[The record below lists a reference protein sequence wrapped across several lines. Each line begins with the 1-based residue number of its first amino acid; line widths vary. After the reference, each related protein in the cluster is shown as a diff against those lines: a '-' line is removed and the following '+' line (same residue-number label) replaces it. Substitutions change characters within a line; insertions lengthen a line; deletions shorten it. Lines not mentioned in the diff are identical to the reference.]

1 MKIVIAW
8 IVVSYCTC
16 VLAVASA
23 ATEAIPHLAK
33 QGTAAQLIVDGKPFL
48 ILGGELGNSAA
59 TTLTSI
65 DAIWPRLVE
74 LNLNTVLVP
83 VYWDL
88 IEPREGEFDF
98 ELVDGILAGARKHQL
113 RLVLLWFGS
122 WKNSMSCYA
131 PAWVKTDQA
140 RFPRSVGHDGRGMEI
155 LSPFSEANLA
165 ADTAAFTALMKHLRQ
180 IDGKEHTVLM
190 IQVENEIGMIPA
202 ARDWSKEATTLY
214 QGQVPRELM
223 DHLEAHKDSLFPEL
237 RARWAK
243 AGFKHSGTWEQ
254 VFGPGLATEEIFT
267 AWYFGRYTEHVA
279 AAGKAEY
286 PLPMY
291 VNAALIRPNYPPG
304 RYPSGGPLPHLIDVW
319 QSAAPSLDF
328 LAPDIYFPNFVEWC
342 RKFRRRGNPLF
353 IPESLP
359 NSRSAAKVF
368 YAIGQED
375 AIGVSP
381 FAIDQISDP
390 GRQPLR
396 ESYEILRQ
404 LAPRIL
410 AHQGRG
416 TIVGVAPDVPF
427 AGAPVPTEEDVK
439 LGDYMFHVVYEKPK
453 DDLNTPGLEPGEWL
467 SGGIIIQE
475 GPDEYLVAGTGIIL
489 TFTPV
494 GSPAQQEQAG
504 ILNIENGRFVDSR
517 WQIERYFGGDES
529 HQGRH
534 LRIPPGQ
541 FGIQRM
547 TLYRYR

>member
-1 MKIVIAW
+1 MRVLIICFVAW
-8 IVVSYCTC
+8 SG
-16 VLAVASA
+16 LVASA
-23 ATEAIPHLAK
+23 AAAEIPHLAK
-33 QGTAAQLIVDGKPFL
+33 QGTARQLIVDGKPFL

-59 TTLTSI
+59 TTLASM

-88 IEPREGEFDF
+88 IEPQEGKFDF
-98 ELVDGILAGARKHQL
+98 SLVDRIVAGARQHNV
-113 RLVLLWFGS
+113 RMVLLWFGT

-131 PAWVKTDQA
+131 PAWVKSDQA
-140 RFPRSVGHDGRGMEI
+140 RFPRSVGKDGRGMEI

-180 IDGKEHTVLM
+180 LDGDEHTVLM
-190 IQVENEIGMIPA
+190 VQVENEIGMIPA
-202 ARDWSKEATTLY
+202 ARDWSKEAIALY
-214 QGQVPRELM
+214 KGQVPRELM
-223 DHLEAHKDSLFPEL
+223 DHLLAHKDQLIPEF
-237 RARWAK
+237 RARWEK
-243 AGFKHSGTWEQ
+243 AGFKPTGTWEQ
-254 VFGPGLATEEIFT
+254 VFGPGPATEEIFM
-267 AWYFGRYTEHVA
+267 AWYFGCFTEHVA

-342 RKFRRRGNPLF
+342 RKYRRGGNLLF

-381 FAIDQISDP
+381 FAIDSVSNP
-390 GRQPLR
+390 RRQPLR
-396 ESYEILRQ
+396 ESYAILRQ
-404 LAPRIL
+404 LAPQIL
-410 AHQGRG
+410 AHQGTG
-416 TIVGVAPDVPF
+416 TMAGLAPDVPF
-427 AGAPVPTEEDVK
+427 AGTPIPTEDNVQ
-439 LGDYMFHVVYEKPK
+439 LGDYMFHVVYEKPR
-453 DDLNTPGLEPGEWL
+453 DDFHAPGLDPGEWL
-467 SGGIIIQE
+467 SGGLIIEESANQ
-475 GPDEYLVAGTGIIL
+475 YLVAGTGLVL
-489 TFTPV
+489 TF
-494 GSPAQQEQAG
+494 SPAGEAAPSEQVG
-504 ILNIENGRFVDSR
+504 ILSIENGHFVDGR
-517 WQIERYFGGDES
+517 WQIDRYFGGDES

-534 LRIPPGQ
+534 LRIPAGQ
-541 FGIQRM
+541 FGIQRLR
-547 TLYRYR
+547 LYRYR